1 MVPANVT
8 VVGAGDGSEV
18 VGDLVGAGDG
28 SEVVGDLVGAGVGS
42 EVLGDRDGSNVASM
56 GATVLSVTVDSRV
69 PCVENDAHVSGQV
82 PSYASLWTVTQYEHS

>member
-1 MVPANVT
+1 MVPADVT

-18 VGDLVGAGDG
+18 VGDLI
-28 SEVVGDLVGAGVGS
+28 GAGVEL
-42 EVLGDRDGSNVASM
+42 EVLGDRDGSEVASM
-56 GATVLSVTVDSRV
+56 GAAVLAVTVDSTVDSRG